1 MQRVVRE
8 CSEFLGLRCNELRE
22 GCNRELLGVQRAAF
36 PHYLYYL
43 WPRPRSGATDSS
55 MASFR
60 FGTFM
65 FKELI
70 IGQEVLAGG
79 AGGEQ
84 GAAVDGI
91 PPGWGVGAQLFGD
104 GIKMLFSSMTF
115 CRIVLPTAAHGAW
128 YVLASNPDK
137 KKVLFFSFEPTSSPT
152 AGAVPQEQPSTS
164 AGRQARVRVAPSRDH
179 KMIFTAR
186 LVDREKGVQI
196 VGENVYPKGAPPST
210 TSQAIT
216 TSPGGAI

>member
-115 CRIVLPTAAHGAW
+115 CRIVLPTAAHGKGGAG
-128 YVLASNPDK
+128 AGRACCSR
-137 KKVLFFSFEPTSSPT
+137 SSPRRISR
-152 AGAVPQEQPSTS
+152 PSSRLCPACWTIRAS
-164 AGRQARVRVAPSRDH
+164 AHSRESGARVHPLPISCPVR
-179 KMIFTAR
+179 
-186 LVDREKGVQI
+186 
-196 VGENVYPKGAPPST
+196 
-210 TSQAIT
+210 
-216 TSPGGAI
+216 